1 MKYLRPALI
10 LFVVALLAYGLL
22 ILRLGFYWDDL
33 PILWIRYQLGA
44 KALVQYFSTN
54 RPVWGLLYQITTRIL
69 PPVPIYWQIFALI
82 WRWLGAVVV
91 FALLQKVWRDDE
103 RVNLGAALLFLVY
116 PGFNQHSTAFLFS
129 HFFIVFFFLL
139 FSFYCMVQ
147 ANETSQRY
155 WVWTI
160 TGMIFAALNLWMME
174 YYYALELARVG
185 IILAMLRSE
194 PFNLRDRFTRALK
207 LWLPYLIVFALA
219 VLSRLFI
226 FNNQIYGMGLTGQ
239 LKSAPM
245 ETIVAL
251 LGTVRLT
258 LRLVFKNAWFNTV
271 DFSEVTFF
279 DSISASYYFVF
290 AIAILIMLAG
300 ILLVTRESKQEFR
313 ICIKDKAWMLFAG
326 AIATLLAGA
335 PFWLINFTPSLNW
348 PASRFALPFALG
360 VSMVI
365 ASLIG
370 SIPWEK
376 FKIALFVALIGLAV
390 GKQYLNAQLYARDW
404 SVQKD
409 LFWQLM
415 WRAPGIKPDTLVL
428 LNEGPLNFY
437 ADNSLAAALNWIYAP
452 DNHSDK
458 FDYALFFP
466 KTRLH
471 GELPQLEPNI
481 PIHYDFLAAQFDGNT
496 SQTLVMY
503 YDPPKCLRVFDPE
516 IERLNRSIPET
527 SLMRYAARLSVP
539 DQIVNDPTA
548 KMLPFYGAEPAHDF
562 CYYFERAEL
571 ARQNKDWKTV
581 AEMGDKALSLDNHPY
596 EPAEQFVFIEGYANM
611 GEWDRAIKL
620 SEKAYEFSPDPV
632 GAMLCQLWE
641 KIGAE
646 TSASSAGRSVT
657 LSKVSEKFGCNP

>member
-1 MKYLRPALI
+1 MKNLRPALI
-10 LFVVALLAYGLL
+10 LFVVAFLAYGLL
-22 ILRLGFYWDDL
+22 IPRLGFYWDDL

-54 RPVWGLLYQITTRIL
+54 RPVWGLLYQITTHIL

-91 FALLQKVWRDDE
+91 FALLQKIWRDDE
-103 RVNLGAALLFLVY
+103 RVNLSAALLFLVY

-129 HFFIVFFFLL
+129 HFYIVFFFLL
-139 FSFYCMVQ
+139 FSFYCMAR
-147 ANETSQRY
+147 ANESSDRY
-155 WVWTI
+155 WRWTI
-160 TGMIFAALNLWMME
+160 IGMIFAALNLWMME
-174 YYYALELARVG
+174 YYYVLELARAG
-185 IILAMLRSE
+185 IILAMLRNE
-194 PFNLRDRFTRALK
+194 TLTLRERLLRTLK

-239 LKSAPM
+239 LRSAPV
-245 ETIVAL
+245 ETL
-251 LGTVRLT
+251 LTLLQMIRLT

-271 DFSEVTFF
+271 DFSNVTFF
-279 DSISASYYFVF
+279 DSISTSYYLV
-290 AIAILIMLAG
+290 LIVVIVIVLAG
-300 ILLVTRESKQEFR
+300 LLWLENSRQQAGR
-313 ICIKDKAWMLFAG
+313 LQNLAWMLLAG
-326 AIATLLAGA
+326 VIATMLAGA

-348 PASRFALPFALG
+348 PASRFALPFAFG
-360 VSMVI
+360 VSLVI

-370 SIPWEK
+370 AIPWEK
-376 FKIALFVALIGLAV
+376 LKIALFVALIGLAV

-404 SVQKD
+404 VVQKD
-409 LFWQLM
+409 LFWQMM
-415 WRAPGIKPDTLVL
+415 WRAPGIKLDTLVL

-466 KTRLH
+466 KSRLH

-503 YDPPKCLRVFDPE
+503 YDPLKCLRVFDPE

-539 DQIVNDPTA
+539 GRIVNEPTA
-548 KMLPFYGAEPAHDF
+548 KMLPFYGTEPAHDF
-562 CYYFERAEL
+562 CYYFEKAEL
-571 ARQNKDWKTV
+571 ARQSKDWAAV
-581 AEMGDKALSLDNHPY
+581 VEMSNQALSISNYPY
-596 EPAEQFVFIEGYANM
+596 EPAEQFVFIEGYANT
-611 GEWDRAIKL
+611 GDWDRALEL
-620 SEKAYEFSPDPV
+620 SDRAYEFSPEPV

-641 KIGAE
+641 RIGKE
-646 TSASSAGRSVT
+646 TPTSSVGRSEA
-657 LSKVSEKFGCNP
+657 LSHVSEKFGCNP

>member
-1 MKYLRPALI
+1 MKNLRPALI
-10 LFVVALLAYGLL
+10 LFVVALFAYGLL
-22 ILRLGFYWDDL
+22 IPRLGFYWDDL

-54 RPVWGLLYQITTRIL
+54 RPVWGLLYQITTHIL
-69 PPVPIYWQIFALI
+69 PSVPIYWQIFALV

-91 FALLQKVWRDDE
+91 FALLQKVWHDDE
-103 RVNLGAALLFLVY
+103 RVNLGASLLFLIC

-129 HFFIVFFFLL
+129 HFYIVFFFLL
-139 FSFYCMVQ
+139 FSFYCMTR
-147 ANETSQRY
+147 ANESSDRY
-155 WVWTI
+155 WAWTI

-174 YYYALELARVG
+174 YYYVLELARVG
-185 IILAMLRSE
+185 IILAMLRNE
-194 PFNLRDRFTRALK
+194 TLNLRERLIRTLK

-239 LKSAPM
+239 LKSAPVATM
-245 ETIVAL
+245 VAL
-251 LGTVRLT
+251 LGTIRVT

-271 DFSEVTFF
+271 DFSGVAFF
-279 DSISASYYFVF
+279 DSISTSYYLVLVT
-290 AIAILIMLAG
+290 AILITLAG
-300 ILLVTRESKQEFR
+300 LLLLTRVSKQSIR
-313 ICIKDKAWMLFAG
+313 ISIKDKAWMLLAG
-326 AIATLLAGA
+326 VIATLLAGA

-348 PASRFALPFALG
+348 PASRFALPFAFG
-360 VSMVI
+360 VSLVI

-370 SIPWEK
+370 IVPWEK
-376 FKIALFVALIGLAV
+376 LKIALFVALIGLAV

-404 SVQKD
+404 AVQKD

-471 GELPQLEPNI
+471 GELPQLEPDI

-496 SQTLVMY
+496 LQTLVMY

-527 SLMRYAARLSVP
+527 SLMRFAARLSVP
-539 DQIVNDPTA
+539 DQITNEPTA
-548 KMLPFYGAEPAHDF
+548 KMLPFYGTEPAHDF
-562 CYYFERAEL
+562 CYYFEKAEL

-581 AEMGDKALSLDNHPY
+581 VEMGNQALSLNDHPY
-596 EPAEQFVFIEGYANM
+596 EPAEQFVFIEGYANI
-611 GEWDRAIKL
+611 GDWNRALEL
-620 SEKAYEFSPDPV
+620 SDQAYEFSPKPV

-641 KIGAE
+641 RIGAE
-646 TSASSAGRSVT
+646 TPTSSAGRSAA
-657 LSKVSEKFGCNP
+657 LSQVSEKFGCNP

>member
-1 MKYLRPALI
+1 MKNLRPALI
-10 LFVVALLAYGLL
+10 LFVVAFLAYGLL
-22 ILRLGFYWDDL
+22 IPRLGFYWDDL
-33 PILWIRYQLGA
+33 PILWIRYQLSA

-54 RPVWGLLYQITTRIL
+54 RPVWGLLYQITTHIL
-69 PPVPIYWQIFALI
+69 PPIPIYWQIFALI
-82 WRWLGAVVV
+82 CRWLGAVVV
-91 FALLQKVWRDDE
+91 FALLQKIWRDDE
-103 RVNLGAALLFLVY
+103 RVNLGAALLFLIY

-129 HFFIVFFFLL
+129 HFYIVFFFLL
-139 FSFYCMVQ
+139 FSFYCMAR
-147 ANETSQRY
+147 ANESADRY
-155 WVWTI
+155 WIWTI

-174 YYYALELARVG
+174 YYYVLELARVG
-185 IILAMLRSE
+185 IILAMLRNE
-194 PFNLRDRFTRALK
+194 TLTVRERLTRTLK

-226 FNNQIYGMGLTGQ
+226 FNNQIYGIGLTGQ

-251 LGTVRLT
+251 LGVVHLT
-258 LRLVFKNAWFNTV
+258 LRLAFKNAWFNTV
-271 DFSEVTFF
+271 DFSDVPFF
-279 DSISASYYFVF
+279 GAIATSYYLVL
-290 AIAILIMLAG
+290 IVVILIALAG
-300 ILLVTRESKQEFR
+300 LLWLVNSRQQADR
-313 ICIKDKAWMLFAG
+313 LQNMAWMLFAG
-326 AIATLLAGA
+326 VIATLLAGV

-348 PASRFALPFALG
+348 PASRFALPFAFG
-360 VSMVI
+360 VSLVI

-370 SIPWEK
+370 AIPWEK
-376 FKIALFVALIGLAV
+376 LKIALFVALIGLAV

-404 SVQKD
+404 VSQKD

-415 WRAPGIKPDTLVL
+415 WRAPGIKPGTLVL
-428 LNEGPLNFY
+428 LNEGPLKFY

-471 GELPQLEPNI
+471 GELPQLESNI

-496 SQTLVMY
+496 SQILVMY

-539 DQIVNDPTA
+539 DQIVNEPTA
-548 KMLPFYGAEPAHDF
+548 KMLPFYGTEPAHDF
-562 CYYFERAEL
+562 CYYFEKAEL
-571 ARQNKDWKTV
+571 ARQNKDWGTV
-581 AEMGDKALSLDNHPY
+581 VEMSNKALSLNDHPY
-596 EPAEQFVFIEGYANM
+596 EPAEQFVFIEGYANT
-611 GEWDRAIKL
+611 GDWNRALEL
-620 SEKAYEFSPDPV
+620 SDQAYKFSPDPV

-641 KIGAE
+641 RIEAE
-646 TSASSAGRSVT
+646 TPASSAGRSEA
-657 LSKVSEKFGCNP
+657 LSQVSEKFGCNP